1 MYVVVL
7 HPVCS
12 VSVLV
17 GVDVLESGPPIITF
31 LFQCSQFRRKGTASA
46 VEVIIVEPPPVPG
59 DMVDVLLLNA
69 TPNTTAS
76 TADVSTGVPVE
87 EEALS
92 IVVLV
97 VKGIIMTAIM
107 VGAVFGNVLVITSV
121 MKFERLRA
129 IITNYFIV
137 SLAFA
142 DLLVAIVVMPF
153 NASMELGSKWVFG
166 RTMCDIFNANDVLF
180 STASILHLCCI
191 SMDRYIAIMH
201 PLKYELKMTR
211 SRVAVMLA
219 ITWVASIL
227 ISYIPVYSQL
237 YTTRQHFQALED
249 DPNSCVFIVNKVY
262 AGVSSSVSFW
272 IPCSIMVFVY
282 AKIFIEARKQ
292 EKFVQSNAMYMQYSE
307 ARFGNSDNGHA
318 SQTNGMLAEG
328 EVQRSERK
336 RMKREHKAAKTL
348 GIIMGAFI
356 LCFCP
361 FFLWYVSTTMCGDAC
376 PYPPVVGSM
385 LFWIGYFNSCLNPL
399 IYAYF
404 NRDFRTAFKKLLR
417 IDKMPCE
424 RGSDPSARALNTAY
438 SEHRDSANI
447 NVKLSNSSFNVRQ

>member
-1 MYVVVL
+1 MELTTGLSLPFNISTTTSVDGLASNDSDTSVAGKEDAVGSVVV
-7 HPVCS
+7 V
-12 VSVLV
+12 
-17 GVDVLESGPPIITF
+17 
-31 LFQCSQFRRKGTASA
+31 A
-46 VEVIIVEPPPVPG
+46 
-59 DMVDVLLLNA
+59 
-69 TPNTTAS
+69 
-76 TADVSTGVPVE
+76 
-87 EEALS
+87 
-92 IVVLV
+92 
-97 VKGIIMTAIM
+97 VKGVVMTSIM
-107 VGAVFGNVLVITSV
+107 VGAVVGNVLVIASV

-129 IITNYFIV
+129 VITNFFIV

-142 DLLVAIVVMPF
+142 DLLVAILVMPF
-153 NASMELGSKWVFG
+153 NASMELSGQWVFG
-166 RTMCDIFNANDVLF
+166 RTMCDFFNANDVLF

-191 SMDRYIAIMH
+191 SMDRYIAILH
-201 PLKYELKMTR
+201 PLKYEAKMTR
-211 SRVAVMLA
+211 TRVAVMLA
-219 ITWVASIL
+219 VTWVASIL

-249 DPNSCVFIVNKVY
+249 DPQSCVFIVNKVY

-307 ARFGNSDNGHA
+307 ARFARGHHNNGHQA
-318 SQTNGMLAEG
+318 GSGVGSGSGSGQENGMLPG
-328 EVQRSERK
+328 DGDVQRSERK

-361 FFLWYVSTTMCGDAC
+361 FFLWYVITTMCGDAC

-385 LFWIGYFNSCLNPL
+385 LFWVGYLNSCLNPL

-404 NRDFRTAFKKLLR
+404 NRDFRTAFKKLLH

-424 RGSDPSARALNTAY
+424 RGAHDPSTRALNTAY

-447 NVKLSNSSFNVRQ
+447 NVRLSNSSCNVRQ